1 MDVTVLELNCVCANI
16 REREEG
22 EEEEEEDKTENSIAG
37 KFTLAVKTMISGEQ
51 ERKR

>member
-1 MDVTVLELNCVCANI
+1 MWQCWNWTVCAQNI